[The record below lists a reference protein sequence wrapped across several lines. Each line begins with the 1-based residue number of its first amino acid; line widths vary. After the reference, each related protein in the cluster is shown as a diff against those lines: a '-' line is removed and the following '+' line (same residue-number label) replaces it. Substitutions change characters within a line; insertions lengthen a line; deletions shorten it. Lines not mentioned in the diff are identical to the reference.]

1 MANKE
6 AQINVRLP
14 GELDAW
20 LEQQAGG
27 KRQKAAYIRALV
39 ERERARA
46 EEAELRALLDEA
58 WESLSPEERAATRAE
73 REAWLG
79 AYSGSKPA

>member
-1 MANKE
+1 MARKE

-14 GELDAW
+14 SELDAW
-20 LEQQAGG
+20 LERQAGG
-27 KRQKAAYIRALV
+27 RREKAAYIRALV

-46 EEAELRALLDEA
+46 EEAELRVMFDQA
-58 WESLSPEERAATRAE
+58 WESLSPEERTATRAE

-79 AYSGSKPA
+79 AYSGSQPS